1 MMSELRPMIGIP
13 TWSDVSQVYSGVPL
27 SGIKQ
32 SYIST
37 LQKVGAIPILIPLG
51 LDTTSLRGIFQR
63 IDGLFLGGGSDIA
76 PRLYEKGSRE
86 VLDTSDLERDWVEL
100 TLTRWALDENMPMLG
115 VCRGIQVMNVAC
127 GGTLHRDLRNHGS
140 GIKHDYIFPHYKRD
154 RISHNV
160 SIAEGCYLH
169 GIFGDMLSVNSMHY
183 QGVADVGAGLQVMA
197 TSEDGLPE
205 ALTAQS
211 HIFALGFQWH
221 PEELLKNDARNAAIF
236 SDFLQAARSN
246 WRN

>member
-1 MMSELRPMIGIP
+1 MNELRPMIGIP

-27 SGIKQ
+27 SGINQ
-32 SYIST
+32 SYIAT

-51 LDTTSLRGIFQR
+51 LDTASLRGIFQR
-63 IDGLFLGGGSDIA
+63 IDGLFLGGGGDIA

-86 VLDTSDLERDWVEL
+86 VLETTDLERDWTEL

-154 RISHNV
+154 RISHQV
-160 SIAEGCYLH
+160 SITEGCYLH
-169 GIFGDMLSVNSMHY
+169 NIFGDKLSVNSMHY

-197 TSEDGLPE
+197 TAEDGLPE
-205 ALTAQS
+205 ALAAKS
-211 HIFALGFQWH
+211 HIFAQGFQWH
-221 PEELLKNDARNAAIF
+221 PEELLKNDVRNAAIF
-236 SDFLQAARSN
+236 NDFLQAARSD